1 MSVLPRF
8 TQLLVMAGI
17 ESTRVHPYL
26 LEKYKSE
33 PKYTLLERNGKKTD
47 LYDFLEVTDDSTGHS
62 GRKSDLMVYEWME

>member
-1 MSVLPRF
+1 MLDKNEEF
-8 TQLLVMAGI
+8 DKN
-17 ESTRVHPYL
+17 L

-62 GRKSDLMVYEWME
+62 GRKSDLMVYE